1 MTFAS
6 GPENSALDSE
16 QAPTLVTV
24 EVPLAIDHVGRAL
37 DYRLPAGLP
46 GVAAERH
53 GVVEVTVGVR
63 PYAALVT
70 ALHDGEPVTGSK
82 TLKPIRRV
90 LCGALPEPLV
100 TLARFVAD
108 YYQVPFGMAA
118 GLITPADAPPA
129 PEPSGWVL
137 TVDGRDHA
145 ARIPARHRAQR
156 ALADQ
161 LQRQIVHGVDAA
173 TVDGWSA
180 TQRRLM
186 RDWEK
191 AGWITPVF
199 EQTQPALVLPQL
211 PVLTPAQRD
220 AVKALRARAGAFS
233 VSLLHGVTG
242 SGKTEVYLDLVASVL
257 NAGRQVL
264 LLVPEINL
272 TPQLIDR
279 VAAALPGVVTA
290 VLHSKLAA
298 GERNRAW
305 HEVHRGRARLI
316 IGTRL
321 AVFAPAA
328 NLGLIVIDEE
338 HDGSY
343 KQNESPRYHARD
355 VAIVRAKQAD
365 IPVVLASATP
375 SLETWRNVRYAA
387 QAPGGRGDAYQYV
400 ALRERATAAA
410 PSSLRLVP
418 ARGRRVKAGLSEAL
432 AEGIA
437 VRLQRSEQSL
447 VLVNRRG
454 FAPALYCP
462 HCGWSAPCKR
472 CDAKMTLHQTTRS
485 LRCHHCGAQSGVPH
499 KCPACGHPELVGA
512 GVGTQKLEA
521 ALLEAFPD
529 ARIARADTDS
539 LSGKHAWRELYD
551 RIRAREVDIVVGTQM
566 LAKGHDFPAL
576 TLVGVVDADRALF
589 STDFRAQED
598 LFALLT
604 QVAGRAGRH
613 ALPGEVLIQTEFPD
627 HPVFHALLESDYEAF
642 AGQTLA
648 TREAIGLPPAT
659 RMALVRAESKDAQ
672 AVADFFTQAHAVLRE
687 ALADEGEVFAP
698 QPAPL
703 ARKADFTRWS
713 MTAVA
718 LKVRPLAEALLTLR
732 HSMHAARPK
741 VRWAVDV
748 DPYDF
753 G

>member
-1 MTFAS
+1 M
-6 GPENSALDSE
+6 
-16 QAPTLVTV
+16 
-24 EVPLAIDHVGRAL
+24 EVPLAIDQTGRAL
-37 DYRLPAGLP
+37 DYLAEPV
-46 GVAAERH
+46 VALH
-53 GVVEVTVGVR
+53 SVVEVMVGVR

-70 ALHDGEPVTGSK
+70 EVHSERHDSAASGK
-82 TLKPIRRV
+82 LKPIRRA
-90 LCGALPEPLV
+90 LCAPLPAPLV
-100 TLARFVAD
+100 ALARFVAN

-118 GLITPADAPPA
+118 GLLTPADAAPA
-129 PEPSGWVL
+129 PEPAGWAL
-137 TVDGRDHA
+137 TADGRQKLA
-145 ARIPARHRAQR
+145 TIPARAHAQR
-156 ALADQ
+156 AFFEQFADQ
-161 LQRQIVHGVDAA
+161 APYAL
-173 TVDGWSA
+173 SA
-180 TQRRLM
+180 TAIDALSAAQRRLL
-186 RDWEK
+186 RDWV
-191 AGWITPVF
+191 AQGWAAPWFASVN
-199 EQTQPALVLPQL
+199 ASLVLPQL
-211 PVLTPAQRD
+211 PVFTPAQRS
-220 AVKALRARAGAFS
+220 AAEALHARAEAFS

-242 SGKTEVYLDLVASVL
+242 SGKTEVYLDLVARVL
-257 NAGRQVL
+257 NAGKQVL

-279 VAAALPGVVTA
+279 VTAALPGVATA

-305 HEVHRGRARLI
+305 HDVHQGRARLI

-343 KQNESPRYHARD
+343 KQNEAPRYHARD
-355 VAIVRAKQAD
+355 VAIVRAKQANM
-365 IPVVLASATP
+365 PVLLASATP

-387 QAPGGRGDAYQYV
+387 QAQGSRGDAYQFI

-418 ARGRRVKAGLSEAL
+418 ARGRRVKAGLSETL
-432 AEGIA
+432 ADGISA
-437 VRLQRSEQSL
+437 RLRRGEQSL

-485 LRCHHCGAQSGVPH
+485 LRCHHCGAQSGVPN

-521 ALLEAFPD
+521 ALIEAFPD

-539 LSGKHAWRELYD
+539 LSGKHAWRELYE
-551 RIRAREVDIVVGTQM
+551 RILAREIDIVVGTQM

-613 ALPGEVLIQTEFPD
+613 ALPGEVMIQTEFPD
-627 HPVFHALLESDYEAF
+627 HPVFHALLAGDYEGF
-642 AGQTLA
+642 AEQTLA
-648 TREAIGLPPAT
+648 GREAIGLPPAT

-672 AVADFFTQAHAVLRE
+672 AVADFFAQAHAVLRE

-713 MTAVA
+713 MTAVGT
-718 LKVRPLAEALLTLR
+718 KVRPLAEALLTLR
-732 HSMHAARPK
+732 QTMQAAKPK

>member
-1 MTFAS
+1 M
-6 GPENSALDSE
+6 
-16 QAPTLVTV
+16 
-24 EVPLAIDHVGRAL
+24 
-37 DYRLPAGLP
+37 
-46 GVAAERH
+46 
-53 GVVEVTVGVR
+53 
-63 PYAALVT
+63 
-70 ALHDGEPVTGSK
+70 
-82 TLKPIRRV
+82 
-90 LCGALPEPLV
+90 
-100 TLARFVAD
+100 
-108 YYQVPFGMAA
+108 
-118 GLITPADAPPA
+118 
-129 PEPSGWVL
+129 
-137 TVDGRDHA
+137 
-145 ARIPARHRAQR
+145 
-156 ALADQ
+156 
-161 LQRQIVHGVDAA
+161 
-173 TVDGWSA
+173 
-180 TQRRLM
+180 
-186 RDWEK
+186 
-191 AGWITPVF
+191 
-199 EQTQPALVLPQL
+199 
-211 PVLTPAQRD
+211 
-220 AVKALRARAGAFS
+220 
-233 VSLLHGVTG
+233 
-242 SGKTEVYLDLVASVL
+242 
-257 NAGRQVL
+257 
-264 LLVPEINL
+264 
-272 TPQLIDR
+272 
-279 VAAALPGVVTA
+279 
-290 VLHSKLAA
+290 
-298 GERNRAW
+298 
-305 HEVHRGRARLI
+305 
-316 IGTRL
+316 
-321 AVFAPAA
+321 FAPAA

-387 QAPGGRGDAYQYV
+387 AQGARGDAYQYI

-418 ARGRRVKAGLSEAL
+418 ARGRRVKAGLSETL
-432 AEGIA
+432 ADGIA
-437 VRLQRSEQSL
+437 ARLKRGEQSL

-485 LRCHHCGAQSGVPH
+485 LRCHHCGAQSGVPS

-521 ALLEAFPD
+521 ALIEAFPD
-529 ARIARADTDS
+529 ARVARADTDS
-539 LSGKHAWRELYD
+539 LSGKHAWRELYE
-551 RIRAREVDIVVGTQM
+551 RILAREVDIVVGTQM

-613 ALPGEVLIQTEFPD
+613 ALPGEVMIQTEFPD
-627 HPVFHALLESDYEAF
+627 HPVFHALLAGDYEGF
-642 AGQTLA
+642 AEQTLA
-648 TREAIGLPPAT
+648 SREAIGLPPAT

-687 ALADEGEVFAP
+687 ALGDEGEVFAP

-718 LKVRPLAEALLTLR
+718 VKVRPLAEALLTLR
-732 HSMHAARPK
+732 QAMQAAKPK